1 MSTQQLAAGS
11 VAPDF
16 TLPDQDG
23 TPVTLSALRGGKV
36 IVYFYPQAM
45 TPGCTTEACDFRDS
59 LAPFQSEGY
68 TVLGISKDEI
78 AKLAEFRER
87 DHLTFPLLSDA
98 DLTVHRLYGAYG
110 EKKLYGRTHIGVIRS
125 TFVISVSVTGAA
137 GTIEIARYNVR
148 AKGHVASL
156 MKALQ

>member
-78 AKLAEFRER
+78 AKLAEFR
-87 DHLTFPLLSDA
+87 
-98 DLTVHRLYGAYG
+98 
-110 EKKLYGRTHIGVIRS
+110 
-125 TFVISVSVTGAA
+125 
-137 GTIEIARYNVR
+137 
-148 AKGHVASL
+148 
-156 MKALQ
+156 